1 MIKIVADSSCD
12 RINEKKLFKNVTRV
26 PLYIMLGDKEYLD
39 NENLNVKELVK
50 DIDTSILVPKTQCP
64 SPNAFFEAFEGQEDE
79 IFVVT
84 LSSKLSGSYNSA
96 LLAANMF
103 LEEYPEKKI
112 HVFDSMSASSG
123 EVLIIDQI
131 VSLIE
136 QGLNFNSIIEKIEYK
151 IRNENKIYAVLEN
164 LTTLAKNGR
173 LTKMQSVISSVTKI
187 RLILTSNEGEIGL
200 FSKAIGTGQ
209 AISKIVKEII
219 AANEK
224 NKKDTII
231 ISHCNAKELAIDLKR
246 KLLIKANF
254 KKIEIFETSGLS
266 SVYANNGGLIIA
278 L

>member
-103 LEEYPEKKI
+103 LEEHPEKKI

-123 EVLIIDQI
+123 EVLIVAQI
-131 VSLIE
+131 ISLIE
-136 QGLNFNSIIEKIEYK
+136 QGFNFNSIIEKIEYK

-164 LTTLAKNGR
+164 LNTLAKNGR
-173 LTKMQSVISSVTKI
+173 LTKVQSVISSVAKI

-200 FSKAIGTGQ
+200 FGKAIGTGQ

-224 NKKDTII
+224 DKKDTII
-231 ISHCNAKELAIDLKR
+231 ISHCNARELAIDLKR